1 MGETNEM
8 TPGSKQVWIVA
19 GALMI
24 GSVLLGP
31 VLQVGSYMGPTGG
44 LLSTLLIVVST
55 IMFAIGAD
63 RSTSVTARRPFGTAA
78 LIGLAVWTAVGTP
91 VLDALA
97 TLPGRG
103 SMIGFGHV
111 DLIVTFVLAAI
122 ATTQIARAGI
132 VPRPWNLAPLWV
144 LAAAVAV
151 RVVQLVVIITAG
163 PDASRFAPFL
173 STLDGLGGVV
183 APVFLGIVA
192 IVLAS
197 RDAGVA
203 AARREQES

>member
-1 MGETNEM
+1 MGETNAV
-8 TPGSKQVWIVA
+8 TSGSKQVWIVA

-31 VLQVGSYMGPTGG
+31 VLQVGSYLGPTGS
-44 LLSTLLIVVST
+44 LLSTLLMVVSM

-91 VLDALA
+91 ALGALD
-97 TLPGRG
+97 TMPGRG
-103 SMIGFGHV
+103 AMIGVGYV

-144 LAAAVAV
+144 LVAAASV
-151 RVVQLVVIITAG
+151 RVVQLVVVVAAG

-173 STLDGLGGVV
+173 STLDRLGGAV

-203 AARREQES
+203 AAHREQES

>member
-1 MGETNEM
+1 M

-111 DLIVTFVLAAI
+111 DLIVTFVLTAI

-144 LAAAVAV
+144 LVAAVAV
-151 RVVQLVVIITAG
+151 RVVQLVVIIAAG

-173 STLDGLGGVV
+173 STLGGLGGVV

>member
-1 MGETNEM
+1 M

-97 TLPGRG
+97 TLPVRG

-144 LAAAVAV
+144 LVAAVAV

>member
-1 MGETNEM
+1 M

-144 LAAAVAV
+144 LVAAVAV

>member
-1 MGETNEM
+1 M

-103 SMIGFGHV
+103 AMIGFGHV

>member
-1 MGETNEM
+1 MGETNAV
-8 TPGSKQVWIVA
+8 TSGSKQVWIVA

-31 VLQVGSYMGPTGG
+31 VLQVGSYLGPTGS
-44 LLSTLLIVVST
+44 LLSTLLMVVST

-91 VLDALA
+91 VLGALD
-97 TLPGRG
+97 TMPGRG
-103 SMIGFGHV
+103 SMIGFGYV

-144 LAAAVAV
+144 LVTAASV
-151 RVVQLVVIITAG
+151 RVVQLVVIVAAG

-173 STLDGLGGVV
+173 STLDRLGGVV

-197 RDAGVA
+197 REAGVA
-203 AARREQES
+203 AAHREQES

>member
-31 VLQVGSYMGPTGG
+31 LLQVGSYLGPTGS
-44 LLSTLLIVVST
+44 LLSTLLIVVSM
-55 IMFAIGAD
+55 IMFAIGSE
-63 RSTSVTARRPFGTAA
+63 RSTSVTARRPLGTAA

-91 VLDALA
+91 ALDALA
-97 TLPGRG
+97 ALPGHG
-103 SMIGFGHV
+103 SMIGYGHV
-111 DLIVTFVLAAI
+111 DLIVSFVLAAI

-132 VPRPWNLAPLWV
+132 VPSPWRLAPLCV
-144 LAAAVAV
+144 LVAAAAV
-151 RVVQLVVIITAG
+151 RVVQLLVVVAAG

-173 STLDGLGGVV
+173 SILDGLGGVV
-183 APVFLGIVA
+183 APVFLGIIA
-192 IVLAS
+192 IMLAS

>member
-1 MGETNEM
+1 MGETNAV
-8 TPGSKQVWIVA
+8 TSGSKQVWIVA

-31 VLQVGSYMGPTGG
+31 VLQVGSFLGPTGS
-44 LLSTLLIVVST
+44 LLSTLLMVVST

-63 RSTSVTARRPFGTAA
+63 RSTSVTARRPFGTSA

-91 VLDALA
+91 VLNALD
-97 TLPGRG
+97 TMPGRG
-103 SMIGFGHV
+103 SMIGFGYV
-111 DLIVTFVLAAI
+111 DLIVTFVLGAI
-122 ATTQIARAGI
+122 GTTQIARAGT

-144 LAAAVAV
+144 LVAAAAV
-151 RVVQLVVIITAG
+151 RVVQLVVIIAAG

-173 STLDGLGGVV
+173 SILDRLGGVV

-197 RDAGVA
+197 RDAAVA
-203 AARREQES
+203 AARSEQES

>member
-1 MGETNEM
+1 M

-78 LIGLAVWTAVGTP
+78 LIGLAVWTAVGIP

-144 LAAAVAV
+144 LVAAVAV

>member
-1 MGETNEM
+1 
-8 TPGSKQVWIVA
+8 
-19 GALMI
+19 MI

-31 VLQVGSYMGPTGG
+31 VLQVGSYLGPTGS
-44 LLSTLLIVVST
+44 LLSTLLMVVSM

-91 VLDALA
+91 VLGALD
-97 TLPGRG
+97 TMPGRG
-103 SMIGFGHV
+103 SMIGVGYV

-122 ATTQIARAGI
+122 ATTQVARAGI

-144 LAAAVAV
+144 LVAAASV
-151 RVVQLVVIITAG
+151 RVVQLVVVVAAG

>member
-1 MGETNEM
+1 M

-111 DLIVTFVLAAI
+111 DLIVTFVLTAI
-122 ATTQIARAGI
+122 TTTQIARAGI

-144 LAAAVAV
+144 LVAAVAV
-151 RVVQLVVIITAG
+151 RVVQLVVIIAAG